1 MSTVALP
8 NILWKNRV
16 CLYRPKD
23 LERSSSFRSNDSIQV
38 ITECWTRWGWLDG
51 DEHVTGA
58 YEVWEVLWRGW
69 DPAPGKKGKRH
80 HYLDLG
86 TLDHSDPGC
95 HGTSRPIVSGMEQE
109 KTSTDSQ
116 QWRKRAPQ
124 EPVTRRAVTTLTT
137 MPGPT
142 GRSDATWHESKWAVW
157 EDTSLPLTLEEMDR
171 RDPGT
176 VWEA

>member
-58 YEVWEVLWRGW
+58 YEVWEVLWRGR
-69 DPAPGKKGKRH
+69 DPAPGKKGKLH

-86 TLDHSDPGC
+86 TLDHSDPGNALIGQVRHYLTLWSEGC
-95 HGTSRPIVSGMEQE
+95 HGTSRPIVSGMEQD
-109 KTSTDSQ
+109 KTSSDSQ
-116 QWRKRAPQ
+116 QWQKRASQVPHPWSEYCNSVSDLITK
-124 EPVTRRAVTTLTT
+124 EPDHCV
-137 MPGPT
+137 
-142 GRSDATWHESKWAVW
+142 
-157 EDTSLPLTLEEMDR
+157 
-171 RDPGT
+171 
-176 VWEA
+176 